1 MIDFVDVTD
10 GFVARHTGIV
20 SFAKPSWKR
29 DSGIMLT
36 FFKKLG
42 LRFFS
47 SDLKESRSNE
57 ILPWQSKPPEKR
69 CSYKSSES
77 IRVCRR
83 LIILRELANEQK
95 SNVFPRSPRASSSHG
110 FDLRA

>member
-20 SFAKPSWKR
+20 SFAKLGWKR

-42 LRFFS
+42 LRLFH
-47 SDLKESRSNE
+47 
-57 ILPWQSKPPEKR
+57 
-69 CSYKSSES
+69 
-77 IRVCRR
+77 
-83 LIILRELANEQK
+83 LI
-95 SNVFPRSPRASSSHG
+95 
-110 FDLRA
+110 